1 MEQKEKREMYKRMK
15 MLLCILIVFGPIL
28 LSTPAASGGERLYDF
43 TNDDAWEPITANWK
57 IIDGELD
64 ILIERA
70 LQGDEESVIIIINH
84 ILQERDPEVGSEYI
98 KALVLLAQAGI
109 PSAQE
114 MFHEISNG
122 YSVEGYVY
130 GTMEA
135 FIALLPVFE
144 SIIKD
149 RSSPDILIIS
159 AISAARSAFY
169 SSRRSEAPLNMLS
182 EAPLNMLYKCLDRL
196 KELLVDNSPDEKRSD
211 ALKMEAAFALEFLLT
226 YGVPASFD
234 DIFGILEEVLS
245 DPQVFHLSRAKLFT
259 NLASIATRED
269 DSDRRGQIAYAL
281 IEELIPVINEILSDE
296 VNWSLD
302 DLTKGALQALK
313 VVIRRNNKHATTLL
327 EQQIPR
333 FKAMLSME
341 EKVIL
346 IEPVAS
352 ILIAACINGNQ
363 QAAECLLSL
372 ISGEAYADR
381 VKEISIGK
389 LAAETRNGNLHASSV
404 LKEAYVGMCGVED
417 ELLVPFSEFL
427 WPNEIFPY
435 WVLKELLMNRIAN
448 SLNPESL
455 LEDTRPLA
463 LMIFAKEGGPIISS
477 SKRLLLP
484 IFAKA
489 GCRVLLY
496 EANTDIEVCE
506 VAEKATP
513 LGIKADI
520 ALIMG
525 HGSSIGGVQLGSLSS
540 NCHELFRLDSSDV
553 EEMIR
558 LGNCLA
564 NDAAVVFLS
573 CLLGR
578 GRENNKESV
587 PNKFAEA
594 APHVGMIFSADGV
607 LYIVNDRIRPV
618 FGFDSESKLINMDF
632 YFSNPSDDIYIIRPN
647 NMNDKLA
654 GIAIEEKAGMKS
666 TALGRIKSQEYPP
679 ATETMLLQNYP
690 NPFNPE
696 TWIPFRLSQ
705 EADVSVR
712 IYNSVGSLVRNL
724 TLGRKSE
731 GIYVDKSKAA
741 YWDGRN
747 DSGEEVA
754 SGIYYYSITAGDFSA
769 TRKMIVKK

>member
-1 MEQKEKREMYKRMK
+1 MS
-15 MLLCILIVFGPIL
+15 MLLRKFLLGLLLLC
-28 LSTPAASGGERLYDF
+28 LSTPELYGQATQSIFVFRDE
-43 TNDDAWEPITANWK
+43 DE
-57 IIDGELD
+57 ELD

-70 LQGDEESVIIIINH
+70 LQGDEESVTIIINN
-84 ILQERDPEVGSEYI
+84 ILQELDPEVGCEYI

-122 YSVEGYVY
+122 YSVGGYVY
-130 GTMEA
+130 GTVEA
-135 FIALLPVFE
+135 FIELLPVFE

-169 SSRRSEAPLNMLS
+169 LSRRSEPPLNILGEDS
-182 EAPLNMLYKCLDRL
+182 LNILYECLDRL
-196 KELLVDNSPDEKRSD
+196 KEILKDNSPDEKHSD
-211 ALKMEAAFALEFLLT
+211 ALKMEATFVLEFLLT
-226 YGVPASFD
+226 YVGPASFD
-234 DIFGILEEVLS
+234 DIFGVLKEVIS
-245 DPQVFHLSRAKLFT
+245 DPQVFHLSRARLLT
-259 NLASIATRED
+259 DLASIAVRED
-269 DSDRRGQIAYAL
+269 DSDRRSQIAYAL
-281 IEELIPVINEILSDE
+281 IEELIPVIDEILSDE

-302 DLTKGALQALK
+302 DLKKGALQALR
-313 VVIRRNNKHATTLL
+313 VVIRRNNKHAITLL

-333 FKAMLSME
+333 FKAMLSIE

-352 ILIAACINGNQ
+352 VLIAACINGNQ

-381 VKEISIGK
+381 VKGISIGK
-389 LAAETRNGNLHASSV
+389 LAAETRNGNLYASSV
-404 LKEAYVGMCGVED
+404 LKEAYAGMCGVED

-427 WPNEIFPY
+427 WPNENFPY
-435 WVLKELLMNRIAN
+435 WVLRELLMNRVAN

-455 LEDTRPLA
+455 LGDTRPLA
-463 LMIFAKEGGPIISS
+463 LIIFAKEGGSIISGT
-477 SKRLLLP
+477 KRLLLP
-484 IFAKA
+484 IFVKA

-513 LGIKADI
+513 MGIKADI
-520 ALIMG
+520 VLIMG

-558 LGNCLA
+558 IGNCLA

-578 GRENNKESV
+578 GREDNKESV
-587 PNKFAEA
+587 PSKFAEA

-607 LYIVNDRIRPV
+607 LYMVNDHTLPV
-618 FGFDSESKLINMDF
+618 FEFDSEGKLIDMDF
-632 YFSNPSDDIYIIRPN
+632 YFSNPSDDTYIIRLN
-647 NMNDKLA
+647 NMDAKLA
-654 GIAIEEKAGMKS
+654 ESAIEEKAGMKS
-666 TALGRIKSQEYPP
+666 TALGRIKSQGDPP

-690 NPFNPE
+690 NPLNPE
-696 TWIPFRLSQ
+696 TWIPFHLSQ

-712 IYNSVGSLVRNL
+712 IYDSFGRLVRSL
-724 TLGRKSE
+724 DLGRKSE
-731 GIYVDKSKAA
+731 GVYVDKSKAA

-754 SGIYYYSITAGDFSA
+754 SGIYYYSISAGDFSA